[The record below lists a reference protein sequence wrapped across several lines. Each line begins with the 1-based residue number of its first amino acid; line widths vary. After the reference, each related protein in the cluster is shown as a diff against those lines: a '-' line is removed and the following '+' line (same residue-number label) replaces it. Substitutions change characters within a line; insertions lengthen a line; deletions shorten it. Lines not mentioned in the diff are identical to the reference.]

1 MSLLRYL
8 PLICCLIVAHSTVIT
23 AQQSSKSKSKDRFQ
37 EKDFFE
43 NAEAE
48 LINITAINT
57 PQTEYSPA
65 WYGRAIVF
73 ASSREKKGNINPKTG
88 ETYSQLYLSQ
98 FDPNDHPS
106 VPFSFSLN
114 LNSSLN
120 EGPVTFSRD
129 LRTIF
134 YTQNNNKEG
143 TQKSDQNGRVRL
155 KIYEARKG
163 PIDWVPIGELPFN
176 STDYSCIHPSLS
188 ADEGRLYFSSNMPGG
203 IGGYDIYYSERQA
216 NGTWG
221 TPVNAGP
228 IVNTEKNELFPFIHA
243 TGMLFFSSTGHQKE
257 GNLGGMD
264 IFYTIKNRSGQ
275 WVCQPMKAPFN
286 TPDDDLGLIVDD
298 EFKHGFF
305 SSNRKA
311 DAQGKLGS
319 LGKDDI
325 YEFYLK
331 NGLSG
336 AVPAA
341 IRRKVTVTDARTKL
355 PIQGAEIRLL
365 KASRD
370 GFVDG
375 EESDVYDI
383 EVAPIEN
390 GSNQLRLQL
399 RSKAPS
405 KIGKPD
411 LYANAAGEA
420 EADLLTYRSYVIM
433 VSSPGF
439 QTVQEF
445 VTTEG
450 GDDLNDINIKMGA
463 ASACYP
469 VAGTVATDQLGTRIA
484 AANIKFINKVTGHVQ
499 TATTNLNGEYEI
511 CLTVEGKYLVQIE
524 RKGFHPENYSLET
537 SKERQMK
544 ETRMRP
550 TELGGAAE
558 TEMPLANAVQNGS
571 IIVLDRINFEPN
583 KTALN
588 QTAIRNLDALFELLV
603 RYPNMKAEIAAH
615 TDTRGNAANN
625 LSLSFERADNARA
638 YLMYR
643 GIGEDRLIATGKGGT
658 EPRNR
663 CLTGVECS
671 EEEHKA
677 NQRFEVKVRF

>member
-1 MSLLRYL
+1 MSRYFSL
-8 PLICCLIVAHSTVIT
+8 FCCILAVFTTSLS

-37 EKDFFE
+37 EKDYFE

-48 LINITAINT
+48 LFNVTTINT
-57 PQTEYSPA
+57 PQTDYSSA

-88 ETYSQLYLSQ
+88 ETYSQLFVSQ

-106 VPFSFSLN
+106 VPFNFSLN

-134 YTQNNNKEG
+134 YTQNNNKDG
-143 TQKSDQNGRVRL
+143 TQKSDQGGRVRM

-163 PIDWVPIGELPFN
+163 PIDYVPVGELPFN
-176 STDYSCIHPSLS
+176 SADYSCIHPSLS
-188 ADEGRLYFSSNMPGG
+188 ADETRLYFASNMPGG
-203 IGGYDIYYSERQA
+203 VGGYDIYYSERQA

-228 IVNTEKNELFPFIHA
+228 VVNTDQNELYPFIHSN
-243 TGMLFFSSTGHQKE
+243 GFLFFSSKGHQKE
-257 GNLGGMD
+257 GNLGGLD
-264 IFYTIKNRSGQ
+264 IYYTRKNREGQ
-275 WVCQPMKAPFN
+275 WICQPMKAPFN
-286 TPDDDLGLIVDD
+286 TPDDDHALIIDD

-305 SSNRKA
+305 TSNRKA
-311 DAQGKLGS
+311 DANGKLGS

-325 YEFYLK
+325 YEFFLK
-331 NGLSG
+331 NGLQG
-336 AVPAA
+336 AVPSSLRSK
-341 IRRKVTVTDARTKL
+341 IVVTDARTQL
-355 PIQGAEIRLL
+355 PIQGAEIRLF

-405 KIGKPD
+405 KIGQPD

-420 EADLLTYRSYVIM
+420 EADLLTYRSYIVM
-433 VSSPGF
+433 VSAPGF
-439 QTVQEF
+439 QTEQEF

-450 GDDLNDINIKMGA
+450 GDDLGTISIKMGA

-469 VAGTVATDQLGTRIA
+469 VAGVVATDQLGTRIA
-484 AANIKFINKVTGHVQ
+484 AANVKFINKVTGHIQ
-499 TATTNLNGEYEI
+499 TATTNLNGEYEL

-524 RKGFHPENYSLET
+524 RKGFHAENYSLET

-544 ETRMRP
+544 EVRLRP
-550 TELGGAAE
+550 TELGSATE
-558 TEMPLANAVQNGS
+558 TEMPMANAVQNGS

-583 KTALN
+583 KAALN
-588 QTAIRNLDALFELLV
+588 QTAIRNLDALFELMV
-603 RYPNMKAEIAAH
+603 RYPNMKAEISAH
-615 TDTRGNAANN
+615 TDTRGNAATN
-625 LSLSFERADNARA
+625 LSMSFERADNARA

-643 GIGEDRLIATGKGGT
+643 GIGEERLIATGKGGT

-663 CLTGVECS
+663 CTAGVNCS
-671 EEEHKA
+671 EEEHKM